1 MYTLSKNLAKDL
13 CRFIDKSPTPFHAVS
28 ELSVSLS
35 AVDFETLSEGDEWNL
50 VAGGRYLVTRNG
62 SAIAAFVVGTESLSV
77 SGFKIIGAHTD
88 SPNLQLKPNA
98 GFDKAGYAQLA
109 VEPYGGLL
117 LASWLNRDL
126 SIAGRV
132 VVRSGNGELVSKLLK
147 IDRPLLSLPQLAIHL
162 DREVN
167 DKGVVLNKQTHT
179 SPIFALTGVGSGEAG
194 ERLKELLRTT
204 VGLTDDQKII
214 GTDLALFNIEPS
226 TIGGL
231 NDEFI
236 YAPRLDNLASCHIA
250 MLALMEVANPISTCV
265 VVLYDNEEV
274 GSQSAQ
280 GALSPFL
287 KDILER
293 LAGNNLK
300 KAMSR
305 SFCISADMAHAVH
318 PNYTEKHEPK
328 HSPVIGG
335 GPVIKTNVNQRY
347 ASTGLS
353 TAFFADLCKR
363 AEVPYQNFVSRSDLA
378 CGTTIGP
385 LTAAEL
391 GICTVDVGSPML
403 SMHSIREQAGVEDH
417 FAMFQVLRVFFE
429 NESVIPQ
436 MS

>member
-1 MYTLSKNLAKDL
+1 MHAQEKIFAKDL
-13 CRFIDKSPTPFHAVS
+13 CGFIDKSPTPFHAVAR
-28 ELSVSLS
+28 LS
-35 AVDFETLSEGDEWNL
+35 AQLSALGFQTLSERESWNL
-50 VAGGRYLVTRNG
+50 VAGGKYLVTRNG
-62 SAIAAFVVGTESLSV
+62 SAITAFVVGSKTDPL

-88 SPNLQLKPNA
+88 SPNLQLKPKA

-126 SIAGRV
+126 SIAGRI
-132 VVRSGNGELVSKLLK
+132 VVRSKNGELTSKLVM
-147 IDRPLLSLPQLAIHL
+147 IERPLLSVPQLAIHL

-167 DKGVVLNKQTHT
+167 DRGLVLNKQTHT
-179 SPIFALTGVGSGEAG
+179 SPIFALSGEKSAS
-194 ERLKELLRTT
+194 ESLNDLLR
-204 VGLTDDQKII
+204 VSAGLADDQEIV
-214 GTDLALFNIEPS
+214 GTDLALYNVEPS
-226 TIGGL
+226 AIGGL

-236 YAPRLDNLASCHIA
+236 YAPRLDNLASCHGA
-250 MLALMEVANPISTCV
+250 MLALMEVNNPISTCV

-293 LAGNNLK
+293 LAGDKLK
-300 KAMSR
+300 QVMPR
-305 SFCISADMAHAVH
+305 SFCISADMAHAIH

-363 AEVPYQNFVSRSDLA
+363 AEVPYQNFVSRADLA

-385 LTAAEL
+385 ITAAEL

-403 SMHSIREQAGVEDH
+403 SMHSIREQAGVQDQYS
-417 FAMFQVLRVFFE
+417 MFLALRTFFRR
-429 NESVIPQ
+429 
-436 MS
+436 